1 MDPLSN
7 ATIMS
12 VELAN
17 NVVAEEPMQPRKRFS
32 NLRAESLTKLRQVL
46 DYSTSVDK
54 VSDLLGVD
62 APTVYEIYKEQAEEE
77 INKYMLK
84 NTPRNKRNSLKAL
97 DVLGHDLSKEKVKK
111 TLGIDEEVVHQVEED
126 IIKHQEVLYTTYRM
140 TEASPAKKK
149 CGKALLTLGLDPS
162 IMKATKLLGV
172 DEEVLRDVVH
182 EEQLIQEE
190 KILTKRRQNT
200 LYLHD
205 KKHNRKALHVVG
217 YDPSYQKVLNTL
229 GVQVGTYEEVQVR
242 TNFPS
247 PRASTPS
254 HPGGWWS
261 TPLVYTLSA
270 VVLFSSMTKSL

>member
-1 MDPLSN
+1 VDPLSN

-12 VELAN
+12 QVELASSE
-17 NVVAEEPMQPRKRFS
+17 VVEESMQPRRRVS

-62 APTVYEIYKEQAEEE
+62 APTVYEIYKEQAEDE

-97 DVLGHDLSKEKVKK
+97 DVLGHDFSKEKVMK
-111 TLGIDEEVVHQVEED
+111 TLGIDEDGVHQVEED
-126 IIKHQEVLYTTYRM
+126 LLRHQDDLYTTYRK

-149 CGKALLTLGLDPS
+149 CGKALLMLGLDPS
-162 IMKATKLLGV
+162 IIKATKLLGV

-182 EEQLIQEE
+182 EEHQIQEE
-190 KILTKRRQNT
+190 KILVKRRQNT

-229 GVQVGTYEEVQVR
+229 GVAVGTSEEVQVR
-242 TNFPS
+242 TII
-247 PRASTPS
+247 PS
-254 HPGGWWS
+254 HTSPSSYPSGWWS
-261 TPLVYTLSA
+261 APLVYTLSA
-270 VVLFSSMTKSL
+270 AVLFSSLTRSM